1 MVKFTNMIY
10 SFLLQKAI
18 NFSIKVHELDEKQKR
33 KGKDVVVEQPVHK
46 RTRAEREAE
55 RAEMVAK
62 AAEEQASGRARS
74 LRIREQP
81 SRGRGRVGRATRAT
95 AQQTER
101 DSSEGEPSA
110 ESEGQS
116 SPTLRRSG
124 RTR

>member
-1 MVKFTNMIY
+1 MGR
-10 SFLLQKAI
+10 
-18 NFSIKVHELDEKQKR
+18 EKR
-33 KGKDVVVEQPVHK
+33 KGKEIDIVVEEPVHK
-46 RTRAEREAE
+46 WTHAEREAE

-116 SPTLRRSG
+116 SPTP
-124 RTR
+124 